1 MLAKYKK
8 IAILLSVTIIAVGCS
23 STLGIKPAETRDPC
37 SPSEVVKYIE
47 SLDEVYQQFEETY
60 EQARSTPKK
69 SLYVKVEKLQSIQR
83 KAENV
88 DVPYCAETAKSYL
101 IEYMEHTNDGFSGF
115 LYGDSEE
122 DYLTSFVIATLRQS
136 YYTGTMDELRQLADP

>member
-8 IAILLSVTIIAVGCS
+8 IVIMFSVAIITAGCS
-23 STLGIKPAETRDPC
+23 SALGINPAETRDPC
-37 SPSEVVKYIE
+37 SSSEVGKYIDA
-47 SLDEVYQQFEETY
+47 LDEVYQQFEETH
-60 EQARSTPKK
+60 EQALNTPKK

-83 KAENV
+83 KTENI

-101 IEYMEHTNDGFSGF
+101 IEYMEHTNEGFSGF

-136 YYTGTMDELRQLADP
+136 YYTGTMDELRQLAEP